1 METNRKEAQCLMDL
15 TQKKTRLFWLD
26 MLAMLVLPCV
36 SAWYYYGGYAVKLLV
51 VSVLSAV
58 LCELFGC
65 LVLKKKITI
74 GDLSAV
80 VTGLMIALMLPASAP
95 VWLPICASSFAV
107 IAAKLPFGKVERLP
121 FSPAAAGMA
130 FITICF
136 PDLVF
141 DYPKVSDALSGTGV
155 SLAALLS
162 QNTSVRLNSV
172 RAIDI
177 LTGNFPGPMGAGC
190 ILVLLGSAIYML
202 IRRTKLF
209 VSVAGF
215 LTGGALVAV
224 CLPRVTSL
232 LPSVV
237 LELCAGTML
246 FAALFLITE
255 PGTQPEKPLYRL
267 LFGFIGGV
275 LCMVLRRFG
284 AFEEG
289 AFFAVLLT
297 DALWP
302 VVERLLNN
310 AQEKRKNKKELS
322 YRKE

>member
-1 METNRKEAQCLMDL
+1 MEL
-15 TQKKTRLFWLD
+15 TKKKTRQLWLD
-26 MLAMLVLPCV
+26 MLAMLALPCV
-36 SAWYYYGGYAVKLLV
+36 SAWYYYGGYALKLLA

-65 LVLKKKITI
+65 IILKKKITL
-74 GDLSAV
+74 GDFSAV
-80 VTGLMIALMLPASAP
+80 VTGIMIALMLPASAP
-95 VWLPICASSFAV
+95 LWLPVCASSFAV
-107 IAAKLPFGKVERLP
+107 LAAKLPFGKVERLP

-141 DYPKVSDALSGTGV
+141 DYPKVSEALSGTGV

-177 LTGNFPGPMGAGC
+177 MTGNFPGPMGAGC
-190 ILVLLGSAIYML
+190 ILVLFGSAIYML

-209 VSVAGF
+209 VSTAGF

-224 CLPRVTSL
+224 CLPRVTNL

-237 LELCAGTML
+237 LELCAGTLL

-255 PGTQPEKPLYRL
+255 PGTQPEKPLHRL
-267 LFGFIGGV
+267 LFGFLGGV
-275 LCMVLRRFG
+275 LCMVMRRFG
-284 AFEEG
+284 AFEES

-297 DALWP
+297 DAVWP
-302 VVERLLNN
+302 VIEQWWNK
-310 AQEKRKNKKELS
+310 AEEKRKAKKANLNE
-322 YRKE
+322 KGEPKTA